1 MRTIC
6 KVLTLGML
14 FMNTSAFSVSS
25 DFIKTDDRERSATEL
40 YTRLNPGKTFYL
52 SSSDKEFSEI
62 AKKYIYSDIA
72 SQSTLSPH
80 DRELVTVTTLVTLQM
95 PEHMLT
101 NSFEE
106 ALNAGVPPVEL
117 REGIYQLSPYIGI
130 ARTIVAL
137 EILNKVFEKKNICI
151 SDSEENLATTSDQD
165 RFEQGLK
172 FQTDTYGDRITKMRE
187 TTPAY
192 QKHLQD
198 DLSAFCF
205 GDIYTRKGL
214 DLKHREFLT
223 VAAIG
228 TLGIEAQFKSH
239 VIGTLAAGGSK
250 EEVIGIITAMNPYIG
265 FPRTLNLLKYANEI
279 FADK

>member
-1 MRTIC
+1 
-6 KVLTLGML
+6 
-14 FMNTSAFSVSS
+14 
-25 DFIKTDDRERSATEL
+25 
-40 YTRLNPGKTFYL
+40 
-52 SSSDKEFSEI
+52 
-62 AKKYIYSDIA
+62 
-72 SQSTLSPH
+72 
-80 DRELVTVTTLVTLQM
+80 
-95 PEHMLT
+95 
-101 NSFEE
+101 
-106 ALNAGVPPVEL
+106 
-117 REGIYQLSPYIGI
+117 
-130 ARTIVAL
+130 
-137 EILNKVFEKKNICI
+137 
-151 SDSEENLATTSDQD
+151 
-165 RFEQGLK
+165 
-172 FQTDTYGDRITKMRE
+172 MRE

-192 QKHLQD
+192 QKHRQD

>member
-14 FMNTSAFSVSS
+14 FMNTYAFSVSS

>member
-1 MRTIC
+1 MRTIF

-72 SQSTLSPH
+72 SQSTLSLH

>member
-1 MRTIC
+1 MRFSFKI
-6 KVLTLGML
+6 LSLGVL
-14 FMNTSAFSVSS
+14 FMSTSVFSASS
-25 DFIKTDDRERSATEL
+25 DYIKTDDRESSATEL
-40 YTRLNPGKTFYL
+40 FIKLNPGKEFYL

-72 SQSTLSPH
+72 SQSVLSLH
-80 DRELVTVTTLVTLQM
+80 DRELVTVATLVALQM

-130 ARTIVAL
+130 ARAVVAL
-137 EILNKVFEKKNICI
+137 EFLNRVFEKKNISI
-151 SDSEENLATTSDQD
+151 SDKESNLATTTDKN

-187 TTPAY
+187 ATPDY

-205 GDIYTRKGL
+205 GDIYTRKGF

-223 VAAIG
+223 LAAIG

-239 VIGTLAAGGSK
+239 VSGTLAAGGTK

>member
-1 MRTIC
+1 MRTIF

-72 SQSTLSPH
+72 SQSTLSLH

-239 VIGTLAAGGSK
+239 VLGTLAAGGSK